1 MITRRVVMLMSLYRC
16 NGIVLRTYPLG
27 ESDRIISFI
36 TDTNGKVR
44 AVAKGIR
51 KTKSRIGA
59 RLEPGAQ
66 VSLLIFQARGDLDI
80 VSQADTI
87 NPHKRIRED
96 LDRLTHAASL
106 LEAVDLVS
114 QEGQSDSQLY
124 KMLSGALNALDEADS
139 ALIVAAFYWRL
150 LAHEGFE
157 PSLDMCVRCGTTE
170 DLAGFDAPG
179 GGALCR
185 RDAVGSRVSKDAM
198 RLLRMIVD
206 GQVAAA
212 LREETTP
219 ATFEVE
225 KLATSALE
233 SVLERRLKAGRV
245 LDRG

>member
-1 MITRRVVMLMSLYRC
+1 MSLYRC
-16 NGIVLRTYPLG
+16 NGVVLRTYPLG
-27 ESDRIISFI
+27 EADRIISFV

-59 RLEPGAQ
+59 RLEPGTH
-66 VSLLIFQARGDLDI
+66 VSLLIFKARGDLDI

-87 NPHKRIRED
+87 NPHKHIRAD

-114 QEGQSDSQLY
+114 QEGQTDSQLY
-124 KMLSGALNALDEADS
+124 RMLVGALKSLDEADS
-139 ALIVAAFYWRL
+139 PLMVSAFYWRV

-157 PSLDMCVRCGTTE
+157 PSLHTCVRCGSTE
-170 DLAGFDAPG
+170 DLAGFDPAG

-185 RDAVGSRVSKDAM
+185 RDAVGSRISKEAL

-206 GQVAAA
+206 GQVTAV
-212 LREETTP
+212 LREPATP
-219 ATFEVE
+219 ATYEVE
-225 KLATSALE
+225 KLATAALE
-233 SVLERRLKAGRV
+233 HVLERRLKAGRV

>member
-1 MITRRVVMLMSLYRC
+1 MSLYRC
-16 NGIVLRTYPLG
+16 NGVVLRTYPLG
-27 ESDRIISFI
+27 EADRIVSFV

-59 RLEPGAQ
+59 RLEPGTH
-66 VSLLIFQARGDLDI
+66 VSLLIYQARGDLDI

-87 NPHKRIRED
+87 NPHKHIRED

-114 QEGQSDSQLY
+114 QEGQTDSQLY
-124 KMLSGALNALDEADS
+124 RMLVGALKSLDEADS
-139 ALIVAAFYWRL
+139 PLMVSAFYWRV

-157 PSLDMCVRCGTTE
+157 PSLDTCVRCGSTE
-170 DLAGFDAPG
+170 DLAGFDPAG

-185 RDAVGSRVSKDAM
+185 RDAVGSRISKDAL
-198 RLLRMIVD
+198 RLLRMIVE
-206 GQVAAA
+206 GQVTAA
-212 LREETTP
+212 LREPATP
-219 ATFEVE
+219 ATYEVE
-225 KLATSALE
+225 KLATAALE
-233 SVLERRLKAGRV
+233 HVLERRLKAGRV